1 MSFTHRVCADL
12 LNLDWLSRCWEEPN
26 NHCCS
31 RTVLCG
37 EGLQDEDRG
46 QTTSVSKRLFMK
58 SLGSNLRHTH
68 TLSFILNLMS
78 LNVTHIEYQIFRFDK
93 LRNIILRLHKLM
105 PTDSQTHSW
114 SLTIPVV
121 ADGYPLTY
129 CSVAEVEEVG
139 LHKLWEEVL
148 QVVRVWEKTRN
159 KEQDEEQTWE
169 ETSLGHVK
177 SAITDLRLHPATT
190 S

>member
-46 QTTSVSKRLFMK
+46 QTTSVSKCLFMK

-68 TLSFILNLMS
+68 TLFYIKSHVSECDTYWISNFQIWQAK
-78 LNVTHIEYQIFRFDK
+78 EYNF
-93 LRNIILRLHKLM
+93 
-105 PTDSQTHSW
+105 TTSQTNANWFTNSFLESHHSSSCRW
-114 SLTIPVV
+114 ISSDL
-121 ADGYPLTY
+121 LQ
-129 CSVAEVEEVG
+129 CSRGGRGWTSQTVG
-139 LHKLWEEVL
+139 RGTSGSPCLRENKKQRAGWRTNL
-148 QVVRVWEKTRN
+148 RRN
-159 KEQDEEQTWE
+159 
-169 ETSLGHVK
+169 
-177 SAITDLRLHPATT
+177 
-190 S
+190 